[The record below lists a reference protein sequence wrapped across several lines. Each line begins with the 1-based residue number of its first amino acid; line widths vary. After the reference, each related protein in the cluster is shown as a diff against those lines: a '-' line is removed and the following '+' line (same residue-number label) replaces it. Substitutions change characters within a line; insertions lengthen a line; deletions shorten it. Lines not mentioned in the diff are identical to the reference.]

1 VRRQLQRNFPQKYLK
16 NVAFFRC
23 AKYVVL
29 RTTLTTHITTNSPQ
43 KHHAK
48 NTIFTHPLLKRA
60 HKTGE
65 FACEPG
71 QEKNIRKQGL
81 G

>member
-43 KHHAK
+43 STTQK
-48 NTIFTHPLLKRA
+48 TPFLPTPLLKRA
-60 HKTGE
+60 HKTEE

-71 QEKNIRKQGL
+71 QKKNIRKQGL